1 MSKWFFF
8 VLFYVCINL
17 YAGPLLVYNQYPRVW
32 GMDFKAMT
40 AYVTKIRELGFN
52 VVWVNP
58 FFQSSDTVVKRFNKF
73 TGEELDVKGSL
84 YAMKLDGSCKPEMQ
98 DTQENI
104 IGYTSTVSSRDMIPI
119 FDLVL
124 NHIAKD
130 SLAIK
135 EHPSWFKEQD
145 SHWDDI
151 CPFNYTDENRSEI
164 FETIWR
170 PLLDQM
176 VELGFQG
183 MRVDYGTDVD
193 QATLRM
199 CVVHLRTKIKDPLI
213 VFGEALIPVG
223 KDVRGVLAS
232 CRNSGFT
239 HLTNLSVFLS
249 KGQILQGKRPD
260 NPLGYQWFLHDLGLK
275 KSTCSGKCGDFW
287 TGTVGFSGSHDHG
300 TTLLGGILN
309 SIPEKEILRY
319 YKAHSKEFTE
329 RGLKLIKKKIAGI
342 LAVEKLSSATPKQKL
357 EIVKERMAI
366 AAFSSDAGWYCFSSD
381 EWLSE
386 VAKSPFVCSD
396 GAPFHREESI
406 PSEGNAK
413 IVEFIK
419 NINSTFLRL
428 REAPKV
434 FWVEVFYTDD
444 SSHLIFVR
452 HISGKQLPADVVCVK
467 IKEDTKDYNDE
478 DVKRVLT
485 DKHAELGSFENVNF
499 HCLR

>member
-1 MSKWFFF
+1 
-8 VLFYVCINL
+8 
-17 YAGPLLVYNQYPRVW
+17 
-32 GMDFKAMT
+32 MDFKVMAK
-40 AYVTKIRELGFN
+40 YVPKIRELGFN

-73 TGEELDVKGSL
+73 TGQELDVKGSL
-84 YAMKLDGSCKPEMQ
+84 YAMKLDRLTPVMLSPEEDIKVYNEAIKRQ
-98 DTQENI
+98 
-104 IGYTSTVSSRDMIPI
+104 GMIPI

-135 EHPSWFKEQD
+135 EHKSWFKEQD

-151 CPFNYTDENRSEI
+151 CPFNYTSETRSEI
-164 FETIWR
+164 FDAIWR

-199 CVVHLRTKIKDPLI
+199 CVEYLRTKIKDPLI

-223 KDVRGVLAS
+223 KDVRGVLDS
-232 CRNSGFT
+232 CKGSGFT

-249 KGQILQGKRPD
+249 KGQILQGKRLT
-260 NPLGYQWFLHDLGLK
+260 NPFGYQWFLHDLGLK
-275 KSTCSGKCGDFW
+275 KSTCSGKCGNFW
-287 TGTVGFSGSHDHG
+287 IGTVGFSGSHDHG
-300 TTLLGGILN
+300 TTILSYFLNQGVPQEDIDAKLLTEEIQEDIERQIKCVRGRLIQERLALVT
-309 SIPEKEILRY
+309 PE
-319 YKAHSKEFTE
+319 
-329 RGLKLIKKKIAGI
+329 
-342 LAVEKLSSATPKQKL
+342 QKL

-386 VAKSPFVCSD
+386 VAKSPFVCSK

-406 PSEGNAK
+406 PSEGDAK

-428 REAPKV
+428 REAPEV
-434 FWVEVFYTDD
+434 FWVEMFYTDD

-452 HISGKQLPADVVCVK
+452 HISDKQLPADVVCVK
-467 IKEDTKDYNDE
+467 IKEGTKDYSNE
-478 DVKRVLT
+478 DVQHVLIV
-485 DKHAELGSFENVNF
+485 KNAELDSFEGVNF
-499 HCLR
+499 HYLK

>member
-1 MSKWFFF
+1 
-8 VLFYVCINL
+8 
-17 YAGPLLVYNQYPRVW
+17 
-32 GMDFKAMT
+32 MDFKAMT
-40 AYVTKIRELGFN
+40 EYVPKIRELGFN

-104 IGYTSTVSSRDMIPI
+104 IRYTSTVSSRDMIPI

-130 SLAIK
+130 SIAIK
-135 EHPSWFKEQD
+135 GHPSWFKEQD

-164 FETIWR
+164 FDAIWR

-176 VELGFQG
+176 VKLGFQG

-193 QATLRM
+193 QAILRM
-199 CVVHLRTKIKDPLI
+199 CVEHLRTKIKDPLI

-223 KDVRGVLAS
+223 KDVRGVLDS
-232 CRNSGFT
+232 CKGSGFT

-249 KGQILQGKRPD
+249 KGQILQGKRLT
-260 NPLGYQWFLHDLGLK
+260 NPFGYQWFLHDLGLK
-275 KSTCSGKCGDFW
+275 KSTCSGKCGGFW
-287 TGTVGFSGSHDHG
+287 TGTIGFPGSHDHG
-300 TTLLGGILN
+300 TTILSYFLNQGITQADIDKKLE
-309 SIPEKEILRY
+309 SEEIQEDIEKQI
-319 YKAHSKEFTE
+319 KCV
-329 RGLKLIKKKIAGI
+329 RGKLIQEN
-342 LAVEKLSSATPKQKL
+342 LALVTPEQKL
-357 EIVKERMAI
+357 EIVKERMAV

-386 VAKSPFVCSD
+386 VAKSPFVHLD
-396 GAPFHREESI
+396 GAPFHREEPV

-419 NINSTFLRL
+419 NINSTFLSL
-428 REAPKV
+428 REAPEV
-434 FWVEVFYTDD
+434 FWVEMFYTDD

-452 HISGKQLPADVVCVK
+452 HISGAQLPADVVCVK
-467 IKEDTKDYNDE
+467 IKEDTKNYTDE
-478 DVKRVLT
+478 DVRGVLIDKR
-485 DKHAELGSFENVNF
+485 AELAGFEDVIF
-499 HCLR
+499 HHLN

>member
-1 MSKWFFF
+1 
-8 VLFYVCINL
+8 
-17 YAGPLLVYNQYPRVW
+17 
-32 GMDFKAMT
+32 MDFKAMT
-40 AYVTKIRELGFN
+40 EYVPKIRELGFN

-84 YAMKLDGSCKPEMQ
+84 YAMKLDGSCRPEMQ
-98 DTQENI
+98 DTQKNI
-104 IGYTSTVSSRDMIPI
+104 IGYTSTVSSMGMIPI

-130 SLAIK
+130 SLAIE
-135 EHPSWFKEQD
+135 EHKSWFKEQD

-151 CPFNYTDENRSEI
+151 CPFNYTSETRSKI
-164 FETIWR
+164 FDVIWR

-199 CVVHLRTKIKDPLI
+199 CVEHLRTKIKDPLI

-232 CRNSGFT
+232 CRDSGFT
-239 HLTNLSVFLS
+239 LLTNLSVFLS
-249 KGQILQGKRPD
+249 KDQILQGKRPD

-275 KSTCSGKCGDFW
+275 KSTCSGKCGNFW
-287 TGTVGFSGSHDHG
+287 TGTLGFSGSHDHG
-300 TTLLGGILN
+300 TTILSYFLNQGVPQEDIDAKLLT
-309 SIPEKEILRY
+309 EEIQ
-319 YKAHSKEFTE
+319 KDIE
-329 RGLKLIKKKIAGI
+329 RQIKCVRARLIQDR
-342 LAVEKLSSATPKQKL
+342 LALVTSEQKL

-406 PSEGNAK
+406 PSKGNAK

-428 REAPKV
+428 REAPEV
-434 FWVEVFYTDD
+434 FWVEMFYTDD

-452 HISGKQLPADVVCVK
+452 HISDKQLPADVVCVK
-467 IKEDTKDYNDE
+467 IKEGTKDYNDE

-499 HCLR
+499 HSLR